1 MSIDKKIIIIDYSE
15 ILGKMMEW
23 SVELLGTITRVYPNA
38 ARAEILQIYNA
49 IEGLVQDDKRTAN
62 LEDSCIKGLIWT
74 GHHLQLQVCKFLN
87 NWKPKFQ
94 FNCETEELIAN
105 FVGTRAKRFA
115 QKTVTIQKKQ
125 EMRKRRNMN

>member
-1 MSIDKKIIIIDYSE
+1 
-15 ILGKMMEW
+15 MMEW